1 MAFDVAAVRNRLQTF
16 DFAKLFVEEL
26 GWSHPPDGKPAAWT
40 CANGASFTRRAIAEL
55 GGVVVFELT
64 ASDGQIPAAKARLE
78 VFKEIAKTHHE
89 NLLIFLDAKR
99 TQSLWYWVKRDGTK
113 LFPRDH
119 YFAKG
124 QPGDLFLSKLASMVV
139 DVTDLGAE
147 GQIPV
152 TEVASRLKQALD
164 VEKVTKRFYLA
175 FHTQHLAFIE
185 QIQGIS
191 DEQDRRWYA
200 SVLLNRL
207 MFIYF
212 LQKKGMLAGGDQ
224 GYLRAKLESS
234 QHEGPDRY
242 YADFLKLLFF
252 EGFAK
257 PPEQRSEQARQRLG
271 DIRYLNGGLFLPHR
285 VEQQYSA
292 IAVPDAAF
300 DAVLTLFESYSW
312 NLNDTPG
319 GDDNE
324 INPDVLGYIFEKYI
338 NQKAFGAYYTR
349 PEITEYLCEQTIY
362 QLILDRAN
370 TDAIPGVAAARHF
383 DTIEELLLKLDA
395 PLCRQL
401 LLEVL
406 PGMSLLDP
414 ACGSGAFLVAA
425 LKTLIT
431 VYSAVV
437 GKAEFMADPTLK
449 QWLAKAKAE
458 HPSLQ
463 YFIKKRVITQNL
475 FGADIM
481 EEATEI
487 AKLRL
492 FLALVASASSVDELE
507 PLPNVDFNI
516 LPGNSLIG
524 LLHVEP
530 SSFDARQDKGQGSL
544 FRKGFTELVA
554 EKNRLVTV
562 YRDATTYGDDLRT
575 LRDDIDVHR
584 AEALETLNILL
595 LEEFQRLGI
604 KVEEAT
610 WDDKANRQGKPRKRA
625 VTMPDIE
632 ALHPFHWGYE
642 FDRILGNGGFDAI
655 ITNPPWEKLKPDAK
669 EFFAE
674 HSELV
679 TKKTMT
685 IKDFEKEQERLLEDP
700 EIRQAWLEYQARFPH
715 ISQYFRSS
723 PDYPNQIAVVGGKK
737 AGSDTNLYKL
747 FLERCFRLLRDGG
760 RCGILLP
767 TGFYTDLGAK
777 QLREMLFSGGQIASL
792 FALANERFIFEGV
805 DHRFRICLLTFAKG
819 GITKSF
825 ETAFRMDPR
834 EAVSADR
841 LERFLHDKGE
851 HLTLSVDLVRRLS
864 PDSLSL
870 MELKTPLD
878 ITIAEK
884 MLRFPLLGEKLEGT
898 WNLVLTREFDMTND
912 SHLFRTSPGLGRLPL
927 VEGKMFHQFAYPV
940 ATPKYWLDEVEARQ
954 SLLGGEPDSGQ
965 PLAYQ
970 TYRLAFRDVA
980 RNTDERTMIAT
991 ILPRG
996 VVCPH
1001 TVSLENPYPGHDDQ
1015 ATSGLDASSRLLL
1028 LAVLDSLTLDY
1039 LLRPRVTTH
1048 NSFYLVYGLPVPR
1061 LQPSA
1066 PEFRLAVE
1074 RSARLTCTTPEYAG
1088 LWQEAMGTPWTPESS
1103 ATDPDERARLRA
1115 ELDAIVAHLYG
1126 LTEPELTHILS
1137 TFPLVPHPTKD
1148 AVLAEFRKLEL
1159 EKADD
1164 PEIAA
1169 LIRQGESATLE
1180 LKSTARWDLKEHR
1193 KNPELERVILRT
1205 VAGFLNAQGG
1215 TLLIGVADDGTIVG
1229 LEPDYQTLGNK
1240 PTRDGFELFLTDLL
1254 LTPLGKDIAPHLTI
1268 TFHRL
1273 ATHDICRVT
1282 VSLSPHAI
1290 FLKEPPN
1297 ETLYLRTHNSTRPLT
1312 TKEALTYAKSRWP

>member
-1 MAFDVAAVRNRLQTF
+1 
-16 DFAKLFVEEL
+16 
-26 GWSHPPDGKPAAWT
+26 
-40 CANGASFTRRAIAEL
+40 
-55 GGVVVFELT
+55 
-64 ASDGQIPAAKARLE
+64 
-78 VFKEIAKTHHE
+78 
-89 NLLIFLDAKR
+89 
-99 TQSLWYWVKRDGTK
+99 
-113 LFPRDH
+113 
-119 YFAKG
+119 
-124 QPGDLFLSKLASMVV
+124 MVV

-164 VEKVTKRFYLA
+164 VEKVTKRFFSA

-185 QIQGIS
+185 QIRGIP
-191 DEQDRRWYA
+191 DERDRRWYA

-224 GYLRAKLESS
+224 TYLRAKLEHSR
-234 QHEGPDRY
+234 QEGPDRY

-257 PPEQRSEQARQRLG
+257 PLEQRSEQARQRLG

-285 VEQQYSA
+285 VEQQYPA

-370 TDAIPGVAAARHF
+370 TAAIPGVAAARHF

-431 VYSAVV
+431 VYSAVI
-437 GKAEFMADPTLK
+437 GKAEFLVDPTLK

-475 FGADIM
+475 FGVDIM

-554 EKNRLVTV
+554 EKNRLVAV

-610 WDDKANRQGKPRKRA
+610 WDDKANREGKPRKRA

-655 ITNPPWEKLKPDAK
+655 ITNPPWEKVMPEAK
-669 EFFAE
+669 EFFLE

-679 TKKTMT
+679 TKKSMT
-685 IKDFEKEQERLLEDP
+685 IKDFEKEQARLLCDP
-700 EIRQAWLEYQARFPH
+700 EIRTAWLAYLSRFPH
-715 ISQYFRSS
+715 VSQYFRSS
-723 PDYPNQIAVVGGKK
+723 SEYPNQIAVVGGKK
-737 AGSDTNLYKL
+737 AGTHVNLYKL
-747 FLERCFRLLRDGG
+747 FLERCFALLRERG

-777 QLREMLFSGGQIASL
+777 QLREMLFSGCEIASL
-792 FALANERFIFEGV
+792 FGLSNEKYIFEGV
-805 DHRFRICLLTFAKG
+805 HHSFRMCLLTFAKG
-819 GITKSF
+819 GTTGGL
-825 ETAFRMDPR
+825 EAAFRINPR
-834 EAVSADR
+834 EAVSPGR
-841 LERFLHDKGE
+841 LERFLHDKAE
-851 HLTLSVDLVRRLS
+851 HLTLSVGLIRRLS
-864 PDSLSL
+864 PDSLGL
-870 MELKTPLD
+870 MEFKSPLD
-878 ITIAEK
+878 IHVAEK
-884 MLRFPLLGEKLEGT
+884 LAKWPRLGEAIDGLWAVSLLQEINMTSDSKMFQAKPGPG
-898 WNLVLTREFDMTND
+898 LTRLVQGSGLNQFDA
-912 SHLFRTSPGLGRLPL
+912 HYAP
-927 VEGKMFHQFAYPV
+927 
-940 ATPKYWLDEVEARQ
+940 PKYWVDLAHGRAA
-954 SLLGGEPDSGQ
+954 LLGRESDSGQ
-965 PLAYQ
+965 MLSYQ
-970 TYRLAFRDVA
+970 DYRLAHRRIA
-980 RNTDERTMIAT
+980 RNSDTRTMIA
-991 ILPRG
+991 
-996 VVCPH
+996 
-1001 TVSLENPYPGHDDQ
+1001 
-1015 ATSGLDASSRLLL
+1015 
-1028 LAVLDSLTLDY
+1028 AVLPPNEFCADTAQTVRNLLPHPVTLY
-1039 LLRPRVTTH
+1039 LCAVL
-1048 NSFYLVYGLPVPR
+1048 NSFVADWDLRNRVAAHADMHLVYSIPIPR
-1061 LQPSA
+1061 PD
-1066 PEFRLAVE
+1066 PGDDTFLAICE
-1074 RSARLTCTTPEYAG
+1074 RAARLTCTTPEYVD
-1088 LWQEAMGTPWTPESS
+1088 LWQEVMGTPWTPESG

-1115 ELDAIVAHLYG
+1115 ELDAIVAHLYA

-1137 TFPLVPHPTKD
+1137 TFPLVPQPTKD
-1148 AVLAEFRKLEL
+1148 AVLAEFRKLEV

-1164 PEIAA
+1164 REIAA

-1180 LKSTARWDLKEHR
+1180 FKSTARWDLKEHR
-1193 KNPELERVILRT
+1193 KNLELERVILRT

-1215 TLLIGVADDGTIVG
+1215 SLLIGVADDGTIVG
-1229 LEPDYQTLGNK
+1229 LDPDYRTLGKKQN
-1240 PTRDGFELFLTDLL
+1240 RDGFELFLTDLL
-1254 LTPLGKDIAPHLTI
+1254 LAALGKDLAPHIAI
-1268 TFHRL
+1268 TFHRVSGQ
-1273 ATHDICRVT
+1273 DVCCVT
-1282 VSLSPHAI
+1282 VTPSPRPV
-1290 FLKEPPN
+1290 FLKDAPT
-1297 ETLYLRTHNSTRPLT
+1297 ETLYLRTNNSTRPLT
-1312 TKEALTYAKSRWP
+1312 PSETLTYAKSRWP